1 MPQTP
6 PSPRPVVRT
15 AGVVRSLVR
24 VLALGC
30 AALSAATGSAAATG
44 FAPEVAAPELG
55 RPVDLAIQVRTDP
68 NDPLEARCVAA
79 ELFIGE
85 RLVPGSSL
93 RTAIEVLGPDS
104 ARIRVASS
112 QVVDEPVVT
121 LTVSAGCAS
130 RVARRYVLLVDP
142 PALGS
147 AAPVVSA
154 AQAGLASTP
163 AAPVAAPGAAPAA
176 AAVSPQTAA
185 TGASPASMG
194 MPTTAAG
201 GNRATAEPG
210 PGRPEPAAAPPARLA
225 AQRAATDAARGA
237 RAATDPARATRA
249 ERTRRAAAAPAA
261 AAPAAQPRLRLEPAD
276 AVAAAPGAATAE
288 AIAVEQAMQ
297 AVADAASAA
306 RAAASAAS
314 AAQARVAGLEQ
325 TIEQL
330 RAEAASQRRL
340 ATELEGRVARADSSG
355 RWTLPL
361 LLLVIVLAGTALWL
375 ARRVSALQRQR
386 AAQWRQPA
394 AGPATIDPF
403 GERAGTSPIPF
414 VTSEI
419 RPGPAWPPPATA
431 PGDSWPAIA
440 LAGGPV
446 PPAGPVFV
454 PEPDPDPL
462 PSQRSTMLA
471 APNTVDA
478 TQPRDVSIEELIDLE
493 QQAEFFVVLGQE
505 EAAIDLLVEHLR
517 QTGGGSPLPYLK
529 LLEIYGRRNDREAYE
544 RMRSRFNRRFNAYA
558 PEWGADLGHGR
569 TLEDYRGVVPRLQ
582 ELWPRPLDSMAELEA
597 LLFRRSRG
605 ELFEL
610 PAYREVLLLYSV
622 ARDLLDREAAETGT
636 VDLLLPLGDAPV
648 AHRPMAGTAPDDDD
662 GAPVQEAGR
671 GRPGP
676 VDLDTGD
683 PSGGRG
689 SSFGS
694 LDSPATRPFG
704 RDGSG

>member
-1 MPQTP
+1 MSQTP
-6 PSPRPVVRT
+6 PSPRPAVRT
-15 AGVVRSLVR
+15 AGVVRSVVR
-24 VLALGC
+24 VSALGW
-30 AALSAATGSAAATG
+30 AALSAATGLAAATG

-55 RPVDLAIQVRTDP
+55 RPVDLAVQVRTDP

-85 RLVPGSSL
+85 RLVPGSSV
-93 RTAIEVLGPDS
+93 RTAVEVLGPDS

-147 AAPVVSA
+147 AAPVVSS

-163 AAPVAAPGAAPAA
+163 AAPVAGPGAAAA
-176 AAVSPQTAA
+176 AAAASPQSAA
-185 TGASPASMG
+185 TGPSPASTG
-194 MPTTAAG
+194 MSTTAAV
-201 GNRATAEPG
+201 GNRATPEPG
-210 PGRPEPAAAPPARLA
+210 PGRPEPAVPPPARPA
-225 AQRAATDAARGA
+225 AQRAATDPARGA
-237 RAATDPARATRA
+237 RVERA
-249 ERTRRAAAAPAA
+249 RRAAAAPAV

-276 AVAAAPGAATAE
+276 AVTAAPGAATAE

-306 RAAASAAS
+306 RAAAAAAS
-314 AAQARVAGLEQ
+314 AAQARVSGLEQ

-340 ATELEGRVARADSSG
+340 ATELQQRVARADSSS
-355 RWTLPL
+355 RWTVPL
-361 LLLVIVLAGTALWL
+361 LLLVLVLAGTALWL

-419 RPGPAWPPPATA
+419 RPGAAWPPPATA

-462 PSQRSTMLA
+462 PSQRSTTLA

-648 AHRPMAGTAPDDDD
+648 AHRPMAGTALDDDD
-662 GAPVQEAGR
+662 GAPVQEAER

-683 PSGGRG
+683 PSGVRG